1 MSTLLHTTALNTGYP
16 TPPLLHTAALK
27 TGYNEII
34 VSGELPDLS
43 IEEGRLICLLGPN
56 GSGKSTLLKTLSGLQ
71 PPLNGSINIT
81 GSDISQFKLAHLAPK
96 VSLVLTDSIRNS
108 NLTAYSLI
116 ALVRYPYSNWLGILR
131 DADKAA
137 IDQAIGA

>member
-16 TPPLLHTAALK
+16 TPPPLHTAALK

-56 GSGKSTLLKTLSGLQ
+56 GSGKSTLLRTLAGLQ
-71 PPLNGSINIT
+71 PPLSGSVAIDGKTNL
-81 GSDISQFKLAHLAPK
+81 SSKALAK
-96 VSLVLTDSIRNS
+96 KISLVLTDRILGS
-108 NLTAYSLI
+108 NLDVYSLV
-116 ALVRYPYSNWLGILR
+116 ALGRYPW
-131 DADKAA
+131 
-137 IDQAIGA
+137 